1 LLAAGENRSYIA
13 CVTQQPLLDRAKAF
27 GADVALPRDLKV
39 VWLATFG
46 SLAVAFPVY
55 TYLVFGLEMDRGRV
69 ADVMATQV
77 AFCYWLGPA
86 AALLPL
92 PGLRSWSRA
101 QRLHFVVVPY
111 LIATVLTHFIWE
123 GLWVLFH
130 EAISNSRNAAWAYSW
145 WAYIDG
151 GDLRYFHPTDS
162 FLMLEVLSVIN
173 GTIGLIGLALLF
185 RSKFQHPLGTL
196 MVMSVAVIETA
207 LTWYYYGT
215 EILSGFENV
224 EPTFMDLGVKFIFL
238 NAPWLVFPWVVL
250 IWGYRTVHT
259 QIGANAR

>member
-1 LLAAGENRSYIA
+1 MLDYEEAVAGDI
-13 CVTQQPLLDRAKAF
+13 P
-27 GADVALPRDLKV
+27 LPRALKAA
-39 VWLATFG
+39 WLLTFG

-55 TYLVFGLEMDRGRV
+55 TYLVFGLEMDRDRV
-69 ADVMATQV
+69 ADVMAVQV

-86 AALLPL
+86 AAFLPL
-92 PGLRSWSRA
+92 PGLRSWSHA

-130 EAISNSRNAAWAYSW
+130 ESISDSRNAAWAYSW

-173 GTIGLIGLALLF
+173 GTVGLIGLVLLL
-185 RSKFQHPLGTL
+185 RSKFQSLLGTL
-196 MVMSVAVIETA
+196 LVMSVAVIETA
-207 LTWYYYGT
+207 LTWYYFGT
-215 EILSGFENV
+215 EILGGFENV

-238 NAPWLVFPWVVL
+238 NAPWLVFPWLVL
-250 IWGYRTVHT
+250 VWGYRTLRV
-259 QIGANAR
+259 QIGESRQPSGQIS